1 MSRTPLHALLVRAS
15 HAARAAAALRAPLD
29 EVAPALH
36 EARALTRRRFLA
48 GAGAGL
54 GVLALDACAPSRAA
68 TTGATPGA
76 TPAPG
81 IARDVG
87 VLVVGAG
94 MAGLTAAWRLRERNV
109 PVRVVEAQPRIGGRM
124 LSLRDHFADGQV
136 VELGGELI
144 DSNHVRIRALATE
157 LGIPL
162 DDLATDDRALADA
175 VWHIDGTR
183 RTDAEIVAAF
193 APVGRHIARD
203 LADVDVDAIGVAQP
217 ALAADLDRMSIAEWL
232 ERRGVSGWMR
242 ELLSIAYTTECGL
255 EPDRQSALNMLT
267 LIDPTPDPFR
277 IFGDSDER
285 FHVRGGN
292 DRIVHALATRLG
304 EPTFDLGA
312 RLVALAA
319 RPGGGW
325 RATFEHAGGRTVTT
339 DATHVVLALP
349 FTLLREVRIDAPL
362 SPAKRRAIAEL
373 GYGTNAK
380 LMVGFRERVWRTR
393 HRVNGSVLSDL
404 PFQLTWE
411 TSRLQSGASGIL
423 TNFTGGAHGVALGE
437 GTPAE
442 QAAAMVRD
450 LDVVLP
456 GVAAAR
462 SGMREARF
470 HWPSHPWTRGSYA
483 AYLPGQWTTL
493 RGAEGERAGTLHF
506 AGEHTSLDAQGFMEG
521 GCESGERAAR
531 EVLASLGLGA
541 APSPWLDVERT
552 RIASRR
558 RAVRDAVT
566 ALLA

>member
-15 HAARAAAALRAPLD
+15 HAARAATALRAPLD

-54 GVLALDACAPSRAA
+54 GMLALDACAPARAA
-68 TTGATPGA
+68 SSPGA
-76 TPAPG
+76 TPAPPRA
-81 IARDVG
+81 ARDVS

-94 MAGLTAAWRLRERNV
+94 IAGLTAAWRLRERGI
-109 PVRVVEAQPRIGGRM
+109 PVRVVDAQPRVGGRM
-124 LSLRDHFADGQV
+124 LSLRDHFRDGQV
-136 VELGGELI
+136 AELGGELI
-144 DSNHVRIRALATE
+144 DTNHVRIRALATE

-162 DDLATDDRALADA
+162 DDLATDDRALAEA
-175 VWHIDGTR
+175 VWHIDGAR

-193 APVGRHIARD
+193 APVGRQIARD

-217 ALAADLDRMSIAEWL
+217 ALAAALDRMSIAEWL
-232 ERRGVSGWMR
+232 DRRGVSGWMR
-242 ELLSIAYTTECGL
+242 ELLAIAYTTECGL
-255 EPDRQSALNMLT
+255 EPDRQSALNLLT

-292 DRIVHALATRLG
+292 DRIVHALAARLG

-319 RPGGGW
+319 RPAGGW
-325 RATFEHAGGRTVTT
+325 RATFEHRGGRTVDT

-349 FTLLREVRIDAPL
+349 FTLLREVRLDAPL

-380 LMVGFRERVWRTR
+380 LMVGFSERVWRTR
-393 HRVNGSVLSDL
+393 HRTNGSVLTDL

-411 TSRLQSGASGIL
+411 TSRLQPGASGIL
-423 TNFTGGAHGVALGE
+423 TNFTGGAHGVALGA

-450 LDVVLP
+450 LDAVLP

-462 SGMREARF
+462 AGMREARF
-470 HWPSHPWTRGSYA
+470 HWPTHPWTRGSYA

-541 APSPWLDVERT
+541 ARSPWLDAERT
-552 RIASRR
+552 RLASRR
-558 RAVRDAVT
+558 HAVRDAVT

>member
-15 HAARAAAALRAPLD
+15 HAARAAAELRAPLD

-48 GAGAGL
+48 GTGAGL
-54 GVLALDACAPSRAA
+54 GMLALDACAPPRAV
-68 TTGATPGA
+68 TPSP
-76 TPAPG
+76 TPARN
-81 IARDVG
+81 ARGVS

-94 MAGLTAAWRLRERNV
+94 IAGLTTAWRLRERGIA
-109 PVRVVEAQPRIGGRM
+109 VRVVDAQPRVGGRM
-124 LSLRDHFADGQV
+124 LSLRDHFRDGQV
-136 VELGGELI
+136 AELGGELI

-162 DDLATDDRALADA
+162 DDLARDALTPDDGTLADA
-175 VWHIDGTR
+175 VWHLDGAR
-183 RTDAEIVAAF
+183 RTDAEVVAAF
-193 APVGRHIARD
+193 APLGQQIARD
-203 LADVDVDAIGVAQP
+203 LADVDVDAIGAAQP
-217 ALAADLDRMSIAEWL
+217 ALAAGLDRMSIAEWL

-242 ELLSIAYTTECGL
+242 ELLAIAYTTECGL

-267 LIDPTPDPFR
+267 LIDPKPDPFR

-304 EPTFDLGA
+304 ESTFDLGA
-312 RLVALAA
+312 RLVALGA
-319 RPGGGW
+319 RPAGGW
-325 RATFEHAGGRTVTT
+325 RATFEHGGGRTVTT

-349 FTLLREVRIDAPL
+349 FTLLRDVKLDAPL

-380 LMVGFRERVWRTR
+380 LMVGFGERAWRTR
-393 HRVNGSVLSDL
+393 HRSNGSVLTDL

-411 TSRLQSGASGIL
+411 TSRLQPGPSGIL
-423 TNFTGGAHGVALGE
+423 TNFTGGAHGVALGS

-442 QAAAMVRD
+442 QAAALVRD
-450 LDVVLP
+450 LDGVLP

-462 SGMREARF
+462 TGMREARF

-483 AYLPGQWTTL
+483 CYLPGQWSAL

-506 AGEHTSLDAQGFMEG
+506 AGEHTSLEAQGFMEG

-541 APSPWLDVERT
+541 ARSPWLDVEQT
-552 RIASRR
+552 RVASRR
-558 RAVRDAVT
+558 HAVRDAVT